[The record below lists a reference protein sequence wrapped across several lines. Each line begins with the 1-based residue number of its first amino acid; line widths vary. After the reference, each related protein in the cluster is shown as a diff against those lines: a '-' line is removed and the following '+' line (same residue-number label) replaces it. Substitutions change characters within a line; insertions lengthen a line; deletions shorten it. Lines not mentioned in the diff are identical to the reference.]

1 MCLPRRAACP
11 RGDIEQH
18 PRRGRRGRAAG
29 AEEAVGGLPRCD
41 AHSLPRPRCAVPDRP
56 SRVPCCRAG
65 LRVYVSMIDEKL
77 DEQGRIFP
85 GLGDAGDRAYGT
97 A

>member
-1 MCLPRRAACP
+1 MCSVLVPWSPLRAA
-11 RGDIEQH
+11 
-18 PRRGRRGRAAG
+18 
-29 AEEAVGGLPRCD
+29 
-41 AHSLPRPRCAVPDRP
+41 PDRP
-56 SRVPCCRAG
+56 SRVPLPCWRAG

-77 DEQGRIFP
+77 DDQGRIVP

>member
-1 MCLPRRAACP
+1 MSNIRVVGAVAAPPALKRLSEGYPGALPFVA
-11 RGDIEQH
+11 
-18 PRRGRRGRAAG
+18 
-29 AEEAVGGLPRCD
+29 
-41 AHSLPRPRCAVPDRP
+41 PRCAVPDRP